1 MKVTNELDALQTMGF
16 NPIRFAVV
24 PKIYGSLIMPFL
36 TTIANVCGII
46 GGVVAA
52 YYIWILVKVFFN
64 RMHGAI
70 YQKDI
75 LTGIIKSLVFG
86 VCGYHGCLLWLSV
99 DKGEGVDD
107 QLPVR

>member
-1 MKVTNELDALQTMGF
+1 
-16 NPIRFAVV
+16 
-24 PKIYGSLIMPFL
+24 MPFL

-52 YYIWILVKVFFN
+52 YLYLDISPEVFFN

-86 VCGYHGCLLWLSV
+86 CIVVTTGAYFGFQV
-99 DKGEGVDD
+99 DKGAEGVGRSTTGSVVTAIALVIVAD
-107 QLPVR
+107 LILGLTFY